1 MVMVMVMVMVLPM
14 VLVEIDDGAGGD
26 FGDPD
31 VHGLGRQRTVLHSR
45 PTWSS
50 AKRRQ
55 KSAQGSQSS

>member
-1 MVMVMVMVMVLPM
+1 MMMVMVMVLLM
-14 VLVEIDDGAGGD
+14 VVVEIDDGGD
-26 FGDPD
+26 IGDPD

>member
-1 MVMVMVMVMVLPM
+1 MVMVMVMVMVLLM
-14 VLVEIDDGAGGD
+14 VVVEIDDGDGGD
-26 FGDPD
+26 IGDPD

-50 AKRRQ
+50 AKRWQ

>member
-1 MVMVMVMVMVLPM
+1 MMMVMMMVMVLPM

-50 AKRRQ
+50 AKRWQ
-55 KSAQGSQSS
+55 KSPQGSQSS